1 MSDSI
6 PPSFAGMSHLT
17 CLDLSNSNLG
27 STISNELAALGALEE
42 LMLDENDMFGEV
54 PSAFGSLSSLGHL
67 DVSDNRL
74 SFPLPTELGQLR
86 HLKTLAAYSN
96 SLLGP

>member
-1 MSDSI
+1 
-6 PPSFAGMSHLT
+6 MSHLS
-17 CLDLSNSNLG
+17 CLDLSNNNLG

-42 LMLDENDMFGEV
+42 LMLDMFGEV
-54 PSAFGSLSSLGHL
+54 PSAFGLLSSLGHL